1 MEKEIKILCG
11 LLEDMSPEQRLQ
23 LIEAAKM
30 ANTFLWHLEQYGHIN
45 KNKVYRLVKK
55 NNRLI
60 QAITKELEL
69 KEIKRKSSPIARRM
83 GKVWVKK

>member
-11 LLEDMSPEQRLQ
+11 LLENMQQEQRVR
-23 LIEAAKM
+23 LIEAAKI
-30 ANTFLWHLEQYGHIN
+30 THSFLWHLEQYGEID

-55 NNRLI
+55 NNPLV
-60 QAITKELEL
+60 KEIAKNLKL

-83 GKVWVKK
+83 GKVWVRK